1 MPTITIKPSGKT
13 QEVAEG
19 SFLIDAI
26 KAAGFEVN
34 CTIDGPKHMCDVC
47 HIFVV
52 EGKKTLAKTSKEEAE
67 RLDNMIGVGSKS
79 RFACQAQVGTEPVTI
94 ELLGALSG

>member
-13 QEVAEG
+13 QEAAEG
-19 SFLIDAI
+19 SKLIDAV
-26 KAAGFEVN
+26 KAAGFEIV
-34 CTIDGPKHMCDVC
+34 CTIDGPKHQCDIC
-47 HIFVV
+47 HIFVH
-52 EGKKTLAKTSKEEAE
+52 EGKKSLGKPSKVEAE

-79 RFACQAQVGTEPVTI
+79 RFACEAIVGTEPVTI